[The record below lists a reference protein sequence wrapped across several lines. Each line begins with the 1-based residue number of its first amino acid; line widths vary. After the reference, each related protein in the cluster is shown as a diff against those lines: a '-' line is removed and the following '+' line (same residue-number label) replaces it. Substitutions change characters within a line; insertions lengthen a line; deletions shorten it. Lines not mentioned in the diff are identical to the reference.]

1 MFKKKINIYEGLNN
15 VGKIVVQD
23 TPITKE
29 IGNILKN
36 NISNNFNLQRA
47 ILDDDLLRLVDFRD
61 AEQQEIVEYFLVDI
75 KDYLEDY
82 LNSLD
87 INFSNELIE
96 DITNLYY
103 LGDENQSNIR
113 NFISQKLET
122 LDKKQWLKILPQKLA
137 RQMQLIVFD
146 LLDVEGLPDKIGDE
160 ITLLT
165 AIDCDEREKA
175 FVYLDGEIVWGE
187 ESESHIQTVNNYCM
201 QNNLAQL
208 EEDYYRDAGL
218 KEIKRKNLFT
228 DMAFGHYAHG
238 VAFIEGRMFGNATL
252 NEVKDKLLNQTDEEV
267 TKIYKYNDDDTAI
280 RIANKVQK

>member
-1 MFKKKINIYEGLNN
+1 
-15 VGKIVVQD
+15 
-23 TPITKE
+23 
-29 IGNILKN
+29 
-36 NISNNFNLQRA
+36 LQRA
-47 ILDDDLLRLVDFRD
+47 IFDDDLLRLVDFRE

-122 LDKKQWLKILPQKLA
+122 LDKKQWLEILPQKLA